1 MTPKLS
7 AASPPTMMPMKKSA
21 MPGAAPIAIPVI
33 RRPVRDAISTSFDGA
48 SLSVQLSSHP
58 LPSSRRITH
67 FLTSKPCTRS
77 ACPSLN
83 DRGAVYPP
91 FGAAFVNG
99 GTELRVASGQGI
111 GRPPQSASRLS
122 GLMGCGPTVAL
133 GDRRARGGRCR
144 ILVRPAPLK
153 RVAVDEDD
161 TYEPAKSTSNQ
172 KGLRPDSP
180 SARASLHP
188 FQRAVCSTV
197 SVSPSRPVTVT
208 RVYPN
213 PPRSILNCKVSAG
226 FRMPTSTTS
235 WTIFATSA
243 SSRGWR
249 SARRCAPSKSDVAV
263 SLSET
268 VTGAGSDQFIGDI
281 AGGSLGVVA
290 VGADGRVLE
299 HDAAIWV
306 SNDGLVWERLPH
318 DAEVFGGEG
327 DQFMHSVVQTSGS
340 VIVVGESGG
349 EAAAWVSRDGTQWAR
364 ADVNDESIRAGAEP
378 SVMNDVA
385 IAGVGLV
392 AVGSA
397 GVDLG
402 PAVWLSPDGVTW
414 ERLVDSM
421 AGEQS
426 GFSTDDSAMS
436 PMTAVAAGERGLVA
450 IGTKL
455 RDASSSI
462 YAGARWTAG
471 PVVWTSDD
479 GYEWQLV
486 DSSFLEVTDQQE
498 TSRYAY
504 LKGGTLVLLEDVAW
518 DGDRML
524 AIGGYEL
531 IGSGTHDNPGFVTI
545 WASTDGG
552 STWQVTG
559 ETTLPPTGSQSDRGA
574 RSFTRL
580 GDSVVLVGSDDIPVG
595 RHPEHGWMTY
605 GSTPGVWI
613 ANLPAL

>member
-1 MTPKLS
+1 MSSQLDDRIRTMMQRVVDE
-7 AASPPTMMPMKKSA
+7 SPPPPDLPTGPPPAPVPAWRVPNWAVALAAGLAVFVLIGGFVWLVGGTGAEVIEEPMPAVTTSA
-21 MPGAAPIAIPVI
+21 PPTVPDATPPTVPDATPPVLVRLTQVFGGSVSTDPPPTPVFVGDMTEVDESRMATVTVDGPGLVA
-33 RRPVRDAISTSFDGA
+33 GG
-48 SLSVQLSSHP
+48 SSHTVEVEGIDAAVWV
-58 LPSSRRITH
+58 SSDGRAWQRIDDD
-67 FLTSKPCTRS
+67 
-77 ACPSLN
+77 A
-83 DRGAVYPP
+83 GV
-91 FGAAFVNG
+91 FGDAMS
-99 GTELRVASGQGI
+99 VAS
-111 GRPPQSASRLS
+111 
-122 GLMGCGPTVAL
+122 
-133 GDRRARGGRCR
+133 
-144 ILVRPAPLK
+144 
-153 RVAVDEDD
+153 
-161 TYEPAKSTSNQ
+161 
-172 KGLRPDSP
+172 
-180 SARASLHP
+180 
-188 FQRAVCSTV
+188 
-197 SVSPSRPVTVT
+197 
-208 RVYPN
+208 
-213 PPRSILNCKVSAG
+213 
-226 FRMPTSTTS
+226 
-235 WTIFATSA
+235 
-243 SSRGWR
+243 
-249 SARRCAPSKSDVAV
+249 
-263 SLSET
+263 
-268 VTGAGSDQFIGDI
+268 AGSDQFIIDV
-281 AGGSLGVVA
+281 AGGSFGVVA

-306 SNDGLVWERLPH
+306 SSDGLVWDRLPH
-318 DAEVFGGEG
+318 DSEVFGGEG

-364 ADVNDESIRAGAEP
+364 AEVNDESIRAGAEP

-385 IAGVGLV
+385 VAGIGLV

-426 GFSTDDSAMS
+426 GFSTDDTAMS

-455 RDASSSI
+455 VDASSSI

-479 GYEWQLV
+479 GYEWQLL

-504 LKGGTLVLLEDVAW
+504 LKGGTLVWLEDVAW

-531 IGSGTHDNPGFVTI
+531 IPSGTHDNPGFVTI

-613 ANLPAL
+613 ANLPAP